1 MADPGSIKELNI
13 LFNEFRGGLET
24 RLTAIV
30 DKFATTVAG
39 LEDKFAVSLKGL
51 EDRFDANFNGLK
63 STVTATADGVKDK
76 VGTLQAIGLAVLGS
90 IAVLIGGV
98 GGNYFYTNQVKD
110 QIIKEVGAAREEI
123 AKLRQQVEDSTR
135 VNDAFQKT
143 ALERLGAT
151 TVHPPPPPLTAN
163 SLLLVR
169 QFIKTGPINNT
180 AVPKYAIGDQLPEAT
195 LQSLPADLVGKAP
208 EFSGVRYAIDPT
220 SNLIALADTSG
231 RVFALV

>member
-98 GGNYFYTNQVKD
+98 GG
-110 QIIKEVGAAREEI
+110 IIF
-123 AKLRQQVEDSTR
+123 T
-135 VNDAFQKT
+135 
-143 ALERLGAT
+143 
-151 TVHPPPPPLTAN
+151 
-163 SLLLVR
+163 
-169 QFIKTGPINNT
+169 
-180 AVPKYAIGDQLPEAT
+180 
-195 LQSLPADLVGKAP
+195 
-208 EFSGVRYAIDPT
+208 PT
-220 SNLIALADTSG
+220 K
-231 RVFALV
+231 